1 MDYTLSVFKNEA
13 NLQGNIHYSDVNRD
27 ELAKKL
33 DTPSNDKAVL
43 VSLLSKGPQKADS
56 QDKHKKE

>member
-56 QDKHKKE
+56 